1 MIFGEIKRF
10 FDIEIVKITEKL
22 EFKDLIKEIC
32 N

>member
-22 EFKDLIKEIC
+22 EFKRSDKR
-32 N
+32 NM